1 MLALFT
7 NNVLF
12 SNLNKQVRQYFNPHT
27 HRMIELN
34 KILPE
39 TTPFVQLF
47 LSKRCFHL
55 KQQTKIM
62 EESVPFLGWMVYTCK
77 IFFSYGI
84 NGEILCECGIFSP
97 FFNRFQSKFT
107 FSKLKYFSYYL
118 SNVVSFFVYTFQ
130 PPPHPHTPTF
140 KQSIYIFV
148 YTMYNVRRCKYLKKE
163 SDMYRFILCLKCVF
177 VLNETMLVHCHNSI
191 FILKRSIKTR

>member
-62 EESVPFLGWMVYTCK
+62 EESVPFLGWIVYTCK

-130 PPPHPHTPTF
+130 PPPPPPHTYFQT
-140 KQSIYIFV
+140 IYLHFCL
-148 YTMYNVRRCKYLKKE
+148 YNVQCTPLQIFKKRKRYVQIYLVFK
-163 SDMYRFILCLKCVF
+163 MCIRFK
-177 VLNETMLVHCHNSI
+177 
-191 FILKRSIKTR
+191 